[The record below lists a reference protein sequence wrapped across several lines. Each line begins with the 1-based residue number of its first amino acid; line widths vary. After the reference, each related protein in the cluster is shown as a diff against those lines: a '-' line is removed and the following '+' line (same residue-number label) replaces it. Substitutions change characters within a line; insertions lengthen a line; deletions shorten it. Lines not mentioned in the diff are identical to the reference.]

1 MLNYWWVTRPK
12 RKLDSVPEI
21 LRCCATV
28 AQSCEWQG
36 NTYTHLKFEEELE
49 KRGLKRVG
57 ERKDQRGGGGRTYF
71 AWLSSLGLVYLQ
83 DNTGTVKLTDAGTAI
98 AEGQDPHIILTKQV
112 LKYQFP
118 SPFSLSPSSSK
129 TRVTARFQIRP
140 FRFLLRLLKD
150 ERLAYYLTQEEIGR
164 VVAVEADNESDKTF
178 EYVVAKVLD
187 YRMDGVASL
196 SDDFFSLYAPSTGK
210 VNITHPYSHL
220 DDLANTLINW
230 LDYTGLIVRT
240 EGRIQIA
247 TEKMHAVDLILNTNS
262 KLIEN
267 ADNQEKF
274 QLKYGSDRTSI
285 L

>member
-21 LRCCATV
+21 LSCCAAV
-28 AQSCEWQG
+28 AQSSEWQG

-83 DNTGTVKLTDAGTAI
+83 NNSGIVKLTEAGNAI
-98 AEGQDPHIILTKQV
+98 VEGQDPRIILTKQV
-112 LKYQFP
+112 LRYQFP

-140 FRFLLRLLKD
+140 FRFLLRLLRD
-150 ERLAYYLTQEEIGR
+150 PRLDNYLTQEEIGR

-178 EYVVAKVLD
+178 EHVVSKILE
-187 YRMDGVASL
+187 YRIDGVGSL

-230 LDYTGLIVRT
+230 LNYTGLIART
-240 EGRIQIA
+240 EGRIQILEEMIWDA
-247 TEKMHAVDLILNTNS
+247 DQILNTDFG
-262 KLIEN
+262 LIED

-274 QLKYGSDRTSI
+274 QLRYGSDRV
-285 L
+285 